1 MVKKILVPLDGSQRA
16 EKVLPHMVDMGR
28 LYKAELILL
37 KVDEPEMLLGVDEV
51 VDFDNRLSERRRR
64 KAETEAYLAGVSK
77 TLKEQGLEVRTLVAF
92 GLPVQAILDTAQNEG
107 ADLVAM
113 ASHGFGG
120 QLRQFYGSTAAGVL
134 QRIDRPLLLVR
145 SRQA

>member
-1 MVKKILVPLDGSQRA
+1 MYKKILVPLDGSQRA
-16 EKVLPHMVDMGR
+16 EKILPHVIDMAGR
-28 LYKAELILL
+28 YAAELVLL

-51 VDFDNRLSERRRR
+51 VDFENRLAERRRH
-64 KAETEAYLAGVSK
+64 KAETETYLAGVAQS
-77 TLKEQGLEVRTLVAF
+77 LKKQGLKVRTLIAF
-92 GLPVQAILDTAQNEG
+92 GLPVKAILDTAQNEDAG
-107 ADLVAM
+107 LVAM

-120 QLRQFYGSTAAGVL
+120 QLRQFYGSTVAGVL